1 MLELQLGLG
10 VKALSLIV
18 PIFQNCLKRLICRL
32 CNESLERCR
41 CHVSSCFINYAQAIG
56 LLQGK
61 AFASPL
67 CKSRLNLASSFVHIL
82 AFGDFFNL
90 LLTLSRLSIER
101 GL

>member
-1 MLELQLGLG
+1 MLEFQLGLG
-10 VKALSLIV
+10 VKALSLNV
-18 PIFQNCLKRLICRL
+18 PICQNCLKRLVCRQ
-32 CNESLERCR
+32 CNESIERR
-41 CHVSSCFINYAQAIG
+41 GCHVSSRFINHAQAIG
-56 LLQGK
+56 LLHGK

-67 CKSRLNLASSFVHIL
+67 RKSRLNLASSFVHIL